1 VEVVAGL
8 FIGVG
13 GTPEVLF
20 VLGHL
25 LGVGAV
31 TNGGL
36 RDACLGQAI
45 EVVPVP
51 RLALTLAA
59 SPAALPA

>member
-1 VEVVAGL
+1 
-8 FIGVG
+8 
-13 GTPEVLF
+13 

-25 LGVGAV
+25 LREGAV

-51 RLALTLAA
+51 RIAVTLAA
-59 SPAALPA
+59 APAALPA